1 MGRLKQRVAQDAGY
15 ALFTSLV
22 FLLILSTLGIVGMQ
36 SSTLEYRMGTNT
48 AFHEQAFQSAD
59 GGRRA
64 TTILLDHHIQS
75 RGWNGVDKPSGM
87 TVLDKDSTDG
97 ADMLFL
103 PAASQATAEDLQQV
117 SGPIQ
122 DIAYEQAPLSSS
134 IAVVEVATIT
144 NKGAGSAQL
153 SGYQGLGKSLSVGGF
168 ANIYEVRST
177 GSAKGNASTTIAS
190 NYRLIP
196 R

>member
-1 MGRLKQRVAQDAGY
+1 MSKLKQRVIKDSGY

-22 FLLILSTLGIVGMQ
+22 FLLILTTLGVVGMQ

-64 TTILLDHHIQS
+64 TTTLLDHHIQA
-75 RGWNGVDKPSGM
+75 RGWNGVDMPSGM
-87 TVLDKDSTDG
+87 GVREENG
-97 ADMLFL
+97 EAVMLFL
-103 PAASQATAEDLQQV
+103 PAASQTTAEDLQLV
-117 SGPIQ
+117 HGPTKDIQ
-122 DIAYEQAPLSSS
+122 YEQDPLSSS

-153 SGYQGLGKSLSVGGF
+153 SGYQGLGKSLAVGGF

-177 GSAKGNASTTIAS
+177 GSAKGNATTTVAS